1 MVIGIAGGTG
11 SGKTTVVKKIMNL
24 FPKKD
29 VVLLSQDNY
38 YKDNGHLTEEE
49 KKNTNFDH
57 PDAIEFSLL
66 ANHVED
72 LKNQKA
78 IEQPIYSYLTCSRSK
93 ETIHTDPKKAIIVEG
108 ILILTDKKLREKM
121 DICVYVD
128 APADERLIRVIQR
141 DIVER
146 GRDVNE
152 VLKRYLE
159 TVKPMHE
166 QYIEP
171 TKKFADI
178 ILPLGGFNSVAIK
191 VLGDII
197 KNKIREE
204 EDKEIK
210 EGNS

>member
-1 MVIGIAGGTG
+1 
-11 SGKTTVVKKIMNL
+11 
-24 FPKKD
+24 
-29 VVLLSQDNY
+29 
-38 YKDNGHLTEEE
+38 
-49 KKNTNFDH
+49 
-57 PDAIEFSLL
+57 
-66 ANHVED
+66 
-72 LKNQKA
+72 
-78 IEQPIYSYLTCSRSK
+78 
-93 ETIHTDPKKAIIVEG
+93 
-108 ILILTDKKLREKM
+108 M

-204 EDKEIK
+204 EDKESK

>member
-1 MVIGIAGGTG
+1 
-11 SGKTTVVKKIMNL
+11 
-24 FPKKD
+24 
-29 VVLLSQDNY
+29 
-38 YKDNGHLTEEE
+38 
-49 KKNTNFDH
+49 
-57 PDAIEFSLL
+57 
-66 ANHVED
+66 
-72 LKNQKA
+72 
-78 IEQPIYSYLTCSRSK
+78 
-93 ETIHTDPKKAIIVEG
+93 
-108 ILILTDKKLREKM
+108 M

-166 QYIEP
+166 QFIEP

-204 EDKEIK
+204 EDKESK

>member
-38 YKDNGHLTEEE
+38 YKDNGHLSEEE
-49 KKNTNFDH
+49 KKKTNFDH
-57 PDAIEFSLL
+57 PDAIEFNLL
-66 ANHVED
+66 ASHIED
-72 LKNQKA
+72 LKNQKP
-78 IEQPIYSYLTCSRSK
+78 IEQPIYSYLTGSRSK
-93 ETIHTDPKKAIIVEG
+93 DTIHTDHKKAIIVEG

-141 DIVER
+141 DIIER

-171 TKKFADI
+171 SKKFADI

-204 EDKEIK
+204 EDKEGK
-210 EGNS
+210 KQF